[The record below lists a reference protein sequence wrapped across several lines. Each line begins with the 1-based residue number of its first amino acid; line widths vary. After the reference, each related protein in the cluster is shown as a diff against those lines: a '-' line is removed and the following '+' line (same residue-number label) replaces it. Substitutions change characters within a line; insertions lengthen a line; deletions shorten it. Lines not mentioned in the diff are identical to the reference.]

1 MKLRT
6 MILMGGLLLGTTLVI
21 PLSAYSNETLSME
34 FQRKRHK
41 VHINKHVPHQHS
53 RSVSPIVTGYVE
65 DDFLILSFSYPLE
78 KVPLRIVDAESG
90 ETVFDG
96 VVSGST
102 LSIPLERDS
111 ESFDVY
117 IN

>member
-1 MKLRT
+1 MKVRT
-6 MILMGGLLLGTTLVI
+6 MILVGGLLLGTTLVI
-21 PLSAYSNETLSME
+21 PLSAYSNETLSIK

-41 VHINKHVPHQHS
+41 AHLNKQERHQHS
-53 RSVSPIVTGYVE
+53 RSISPIITGYVE

-78 KVPLRIVDAESG
+78 KVSLRIVDAESG

-117 IN
+117 I

>member
-6 MILMGGLLLGTTLVI
+6 MILLSGLLLAQTLVVA
-21 PLSAYSNETLSME
+21 PAYASKA
-34 FQRKRHK
+34 KRRWHRADLMD
-41 VHINKHVPHQHS
+41 HDYHERA